1 MLRRTGKAKIED
13 VKERHEGE
21 LMGLE
26 DVVGVAIGERKGKPC
41 ILVFVKRISPKMME
55 AIPKEIEGF
64 EVCIEETG
72 EFKALSS

>member
-1 MLRRTGKAKIED
+1 MPRRKSKAKIVD

-26 DVVGVAIGERKGKPC
+26 DVVGVAIGKRNGKPC
-41 ILVFVKRISPKMME
+41 ILVFVKRISPKMMA

-64 EVCIEETG
+64 EVYTEETG
-72 EFKALSS
+72 EFKALSP